1 MTNKAI
7 FGFTHGENGTQLLS
21 KILEIELHY
30 KALMLYF
37 LLDAVLV
44 RLKCE

>member
-1 MTNKAI
+1 MANRAI
-7 FGFTHGENGTQLLS
+7 FGLTHGENGTQLLS

-30 KALMLYF
+30 KALML
-37 LLDAVLV
+37 DVVLV